1 MLPVASMQHAVFLLL
16 SHNLCAGD
24 ASLYGPD
31 RQRYFKLPA
40 SLPPPLAKHPSW
52 DGPFAVHTTEA
63 PPTAAGTWLPMRS
76 ALIDSDSAIGLVGL
90 DVHYPR

>member
-1 MLPVASMQHAVFLLL
+1 MQHALL
-16 SHNLCAGD
+16 SCHTDD
-24 ASLYGPD
+24 AALYGPD

-40 SLPPPLAKHPSW
+40 SLPPPPAEHPG

-63 PPTAAGTWLPMRS
+63 PPTAAGTWLPLRS
-76 ALIDSDSAIGLVGL
+76 ELRERGSAIGLVGL